1 MHKPDLKPMNKITV
15 KCFVAAFM
23 GILAGNSNVSA
34 AGMTLNAD
42 DGIALANGPIVW
54 KNIRRRCQ
62 IR

>member
-1 MHKPDLKPMNKITV
+1 MNKITV

-42 DGIALANGPIVW
+42 DGIALANGPAILIW
-54 KNIRRRCQ
+54 TDHAT
-62 IR
+62 